1 MLFTL
6 VVSLLVFANCEWS
19 TTETFGTFSGTVLPE
34 ASGVTSDG
42 KNLFFIN
49 DTENDGSIYSFSIS
63 NGLQKIPL
71 PWSPKNLEAISYGK
85 CGNGNCFFLAD
96 IGDNDRDREH
106 ITILAVEEKT
116 RTIWSEWSFTYENG
130 PKNVEAFFID
140 DAGIFYFLSKSEK
153 KGGGES
159 TLYAFPSR
167 DLSEGM
173 ARKIAV
179 TTLDAPVTDMALSPN
194 GKNVA
199 ILTTKGGYEL
209 PFADF
214 RVGDF
219 RRKTA
224 LPLTNLK
231 KQESITYLGNDKL
244 IWSTEAKKMA
254 DVPILGIRCNSR

>member
-1 MLFTL
+1 MLFNL
-6 VVSLLVFANCEWS
+6 FVSLLALANCEWS
-19 TTETFGTFSGTVLPE
+19 ATETFGTFSGKTLPE
-34 ASGVTSDG
+34 ASGVTSNG
-42 KNLFFIN
+42 KDLFFIN
-49 DTENDGSIYSFSIS
+49 DTENDGTIYSFS
-63 NGLQKIPL
+63 NGTGLQKISL

-85 CGNGNCFFLAD
+85 CGTGFCFFLAD
-96 IGDNDRDREH
+96 IGDNDLDREH

-116 RTIWSEWSFTYENG
+116 RKIWSEWSFTYEDG

-140 DAGIFYFLSKSEK
+140 DSGVFYFLSKAEK
-153 KGGGES
+153 KGGGEAIV
-159 TLYAFPSR
+159 YAFPSR

-179 TTLDAPVTDMALSPN
+179 TKLDAPVTDMALSPN
-194 GKNVA
+194 GQNVA

-214 RVGDF
+214 RAGDF
-219 RRKTA
+219 RRKTT

-231 KQESITYLGNDKL
+231 KQESITYLGNDRL
-244 IWSTEAKKMA
+244 IWSTEAKKLA